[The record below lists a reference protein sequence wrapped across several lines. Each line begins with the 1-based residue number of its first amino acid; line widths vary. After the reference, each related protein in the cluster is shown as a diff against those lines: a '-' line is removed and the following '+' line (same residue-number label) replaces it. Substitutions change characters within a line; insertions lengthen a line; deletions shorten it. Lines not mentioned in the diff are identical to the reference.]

1 MEAKHALGEPRLL
14 ISRQGLLH
22 NARVIRRFIGPG
34 VKLCAVVK
42 ANAYGHGAEIVADTL
57 CNFDG
62 GDTDA
67 FAAPAAD
74 QLAVATIEEAVNLPV
89 SAESMIPVLV
99 LRPAENAFLGR
110 QREGIDLA
118 IRRGW
123 TLTLAT
129 ASAADDVARI
139 AQASG
144 RRAAVHVMVDTGMMR
159 CGTPMDKVDDLIGHI
174 RSREGLRLVS
184 LGTHFACS
192 EVLGEA
198 YNAQQ
203 LSRFRGATDEQARR
217 DPRLVRHAANSGAI
231 FFSPESH
238 FDAVRPGIALYGID
252 PTGKPSVDRPLRP
265 VMRWTAPLLTVRDV
279 PAGQSVGY
287 GQSWRAE
294 RDSRVGL
301 VPIGYAD
308 GYPRSY
314 SNKAGMLA
322 LGQFAPVV
330 GRVSMDLTVIDLT
343 DIPGAVP
350 GDEVVVL
357 DSDPLSPV
365 SVYKLAEWAET
376 IPYEVFCRIGPRV
389 KRVSLEGVESV
400 PAVQAAPSDLIGQ
413 GGEEKF
419 E

>member
-1 MEAKHALGEPRLL
+1 MNWGDGSPRPSHLIDRMEAKHALGEPRLL
-14 ISRQGLLH
+14 ISRQALLH
-22 NARVIRRFIGPG
+22 NARVIRRFMGPG
-34 VKLCAVVK
+34 VKLCAMVK

-74 QLAVATIEEAVNLPV
+74 MLAVATIEEAVSLPL
-89 SAESMIPVLV
+89 AADSMVPVLV
-99 LRPAENAFLGR
+99 LRAAENAFLGR

-123 TLTLAT
+123 TLTLST

-144 RRAAVHVMVDTGMMR
+144 RRALVHVMVDTGMSR
-159 CGTPMDKVDDLIGHI
+159 CGTSTGAVDELISHI
-174 RSREGLRLVS
+174 QSREGLRLVS
-184 LGTHFACS
+184 FGTHFACS
-192 EVLGEA
+192 EVAEAEYNREQLG
-198 YNAQQ
+198 
-203 LSRFRGATDEQARR
+203 RFHAATDEHVRR
-217 DPRLVRHAANSGAI
+217 DPRLIRHAANSGAI
-231 FFSPESH
+231 FFLPEAQ

-252 PTGKPSVDRPLRP
+252 PTGKPSMDRPLRP
-265 VMRWTAPLLTVRDV
+265 VMRWTAPLLTIKDV

-287 GQSWRAE
+287 GQTWRAK

-308 GYPRSY
+308 GYPRCY
-314 SNKAGMLA
+314 SNKAGML
-322 LGQFAPVV
+322 GN
-330 GRVSMDLTVIDLT
+330 VSMDLTVIDLT
-343 DIPGAVP
+343 DIAGATP

-365 SVYKLAEWAET
+365 SVYRLAEWAGT
-376 IPYEVFCRIGPRV
+376 IPYEVFCRIGARV
-389 KRVSLEGVESV
+389 KRVSMEAVEAG
-400 PAVQAAPSDLIGQ
+400 PAVEPLSSDLI
-413 GGEEKF
+413 E
-419 E
+419 

>member
-14 ISRQGLLH
+14 ISRQALLH
-22 NARVIRRFIGPG
+22 NARVIRRAIEPG

-42 ANAYGHGAEIVADTL
+42 ANGYGHGAEIVADTL

-74 QLAVATIEEAVNLPV
+74 QLAVATIEEALNLPL

-123 TLTLAT
+123 TLTLGT

-144 RRAAVHVMVDTGMMR
+144 RRAAVHVMVDTGMTR
-159 CGTPMDKVDDLIGHI
+159 CGTSIENVNDLIAHI
-174 RSREGLRLVS
+174 HSREGLRLVS

-192 EVLGEA
+192 EVADDA
-198 YNAQQ
+198 YNTEQ
-203 LSRFRGATDEQARR
+203 LTRFRSVTDEYASH
-217 DPRLVRHAANSGAI
+217 DPRLLRHAANSGAI
-231 FFSPESH
+231 FFSAESH

-252 PTGKPSVDRPLRP
+252 PTGKPSIDRPLRP
-265 VMRWTAPLLTVRDV
+265 VMQWTAPLVTVRDV

-287 GQSWRAE
+287 GQSWRAA
-294 RDSRVGL
+294 RASRVGL

-308 GYPRSY
+308 GYPRAY

-322 LGQFAPVV
+322 LGQFAPVI
-330 GRVSMDLTVIDLT
+330 GRVSMDFTVIDLT

-365 SVYKLAEWAET
+365 SAYKLAEWAGT
-376 IPYEVFCRIGPRV
+376 IPYEVFCRIGSRV
-389 KRVSLEGVESV
+389 KRVSLEAVEAA
-400 PAVQAAPSDLIGQ
+400 AVAEQTPSDLA
-413 GGEEKF
+413 E
-419 E
+419 